1 MRSTRRN
8 REAGQ
13 MSILMTLLAL
23 AVIFVGI
30 TLMVIGQASDAR
42 GKAQKA
48 ADAAA
53 LAAAEQAKTS
63 WVSTWLTS
71 LMPPSS
77 PEAEDWLPDPSN
89 YALNSA
95 SAAQWAAVN
104 YAGANSNS
112 TLTRYEPQ
120 TVGPRAVHIQ
130 VETLSEDLEPVG
142 TGDRWLGVP
151 RSTATATAEIRMRPG
166 VTCKRHDVE
175 WGDEDDD
182 EDSTTTPPLDSWNL
196 RCVGPGFGAITAR
209 YRASTG
215 FSAEYDALTFGKL
228 FEVRLVG

>member
-71 LMPPSS
+71 LSPYRPSRTDS
-77 PEAEDWLPDPSN
+77 GHLPPDPHG
-89 YALNSA
+89 YGLP
-95 SAAQWAAVN
+95 AAWTGSGAATN
-104 YAGANSNS
+104 YAGLNSNS
-112 TLTRYEPQ
+112 TLTSYVPQ
-120 TVGPRAVHIQ
+120 RAGWRTIHIE

-151 RSTATATAEIRMRPG
+151 RSTANATAEVRVRPG
-166 VTCKRHDVE
+166 VQCLPEADWETGLGSPTLV
-175 WGDEDDD
+175 
-182 EDSTTTPPLDSWNL
+182 SWSL
-196 RCVGPGFGAITAR
+196 RCTGHGFGVIEAT

-215 FSAEYDALTFGKL
+215 FSAEYDASTFGKL

>member
-63 WVSTWLTS
+63 WVSTWLTGIRGYQ
-71 LMPPSS
+71 PSYT
-77 PEAEDWLPDPSN
+77 D
-89 YALNSA
+89 SA
-95 SAAQWAAVN
+95 HQPRDADDFGFDAASTSEWAAAN
-104 YAGANSNS
+104 YAGYNSNS
-112 TLTRYEPQ
+112 ALTKHQ
-120 TVGPRAVHIQ
+120 PRTAGWRTVHIQ

-151 RSTATATAEIRMRPG
+151 RSTATATAEVRVRPG
-166 VTCKRHDVE
+166 VTCVADPDWE
-175 WGDEDDD
+175 TAGAG
-182 EDSTTTPPLDSWNL
+182 SPTLDSWSL
-196 RCVGPGFGAITAR
+196 RCTGGGFGVVRAT

-215 FSAEYDALTFGKL
+215 FSPEYSQSAFERL